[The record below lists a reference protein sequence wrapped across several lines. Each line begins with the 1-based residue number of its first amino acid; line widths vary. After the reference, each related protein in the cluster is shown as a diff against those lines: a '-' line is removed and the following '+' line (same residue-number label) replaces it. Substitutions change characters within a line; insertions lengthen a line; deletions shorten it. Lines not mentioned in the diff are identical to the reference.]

1 MDGKEIHPTRS
12 TGLWRPIL
20 LIVLVVALI
29 VLSRVLG
36 AGEQLARLRTWI
48 ESLGAIGP
56 LVFTAV
62 YAVATVAA
70 LPGSVLSVAAGALF
84 GPVLGVI
91 TVIFAATLGASL
103 AFLVSRYFA
112 RRAVEGWLQKNERF
126 RKLDDLTEK
135 HGDIIVAIT
144 RLIPVFPFNLLNYG
158 FGLTKVPFGTYV
170 LWSFLCM
177 LPGTILYVVGSA
189 AIFEAAAKGE
199 VPWILVVV
207 VLLILGLITVLAR
220 SARRRLGREETS
232 TEPAEENRAH
242 E

>member
-1 MDGKEIHPTRS
+1 MDGNQVHPTRS

-36 AGEQLARLRTWI
+36 AGEQLARLRAWI
-48 ESLGAIGP
+48 ESLGPIGP

-91 TVIFAATLGASL
+91 TVIIAATLGASM

-112 RRAVEGWLQKNERF
+112 RRAVEGWLQNNERF

-189 AIFEAAAKGE
+189 AIFQAAAEGR
-199 VPWILVVV
+199 VPWILVFVI
-207 VLLILGLITVLAR
+207 LLILGLITVLAR
-220 SARRRLGREETS
+220 GARRRLGRDEKPS
-232 TEPAEENRAH
+232 EPAGENRAH

>member
-1 MDGKEIHPTRS
+1 MDGDQIHPTRS
-12 TGLWRPIL
+12 SGLWRPIL
-20 LIVLVVALI
+20 LIALVVALI

-36 AGEQLARLRTWI
+36 AGEQLARLRIWI

-70 LPGSVLSVAAGALF
+70 LPGSVLSIAAGALF

-91 TVIFAATLGASL
+91 TVIVAATLGASL

-189 AIFEAAAKGE
+189 AIFEAAAKGR
-199 VPWILVVV
+199 VPWILVLVI
-207 VLLILGLITVLAR
+207 LLILGLITVLAR
-220 SARRRLGREETS
+220 GARRRLGRDERPS
-232 TEPAEENRAH
+232 EPVEENQAH